1 MATSISEIV
10 SNAMVYIDDVR
21 LKEELALSPALFY
34 RKMWLYVKNALPL
47 LNRPP
52 QLLGYLQKNAVEPM
66 YDSFEWESGND
77 ASLSNETKIETGK
90 IGYEI
95 CSVVMRS
102 GDGTEATPYLEAV
115 YDAETGVV
123 TIPQQDEPGIVFEM
137 DFYKDGQFN
146 DMTVTMKRL
155 FGLAIA
161 VVWDEHFERNWLNLQ
176 PKIKDSSF
184 STVNEANFAEK
195 SNERLMK
202 NRQSYN
208 DELRKYE
215 QDCAYAKV
223 VGGRRSAYPKF
234 V

>member
-1 MATSISEIV
+1 MATSIAEIV

-21 LKEELALSPALFY
+21 LKEELELSPALFY

-52 QLLGYLQKNAVEPM
+52 QLIGYLQKNAVEPI
-66 YDSFEWESGND
+66 YDSFEWESDND
-77 ASLSNETKIETGK
+77 SSLSDVTRIETGK

-95 CSVVMRS
+95 CSVVIRS
-102 GDGTEATPYLEAV
+102 ADGTEAARYDEAE
-115 YDAETGVV
+115 YDRETGIV
-123 TIPQQDEPGIVFEM
+123 TIPAQDEPSIIFEM

-176 PKIKDSSF
+176 PKIKDASF

-195 SNERLMK
+195 SNERLIK

-215 QDCAYAKV
+215 QDCAYAKI
-223 VGGRRSAYPKF
+223 VGGRPNAYPKF
-234 V
+234 I